1 MAHVDL
7 KKYRPYIIIGFIV
20 LFALLTLWTRGIP
33 AEGLVTAESVN
44 LLGNDPWYSVRQV
57 EQTVANFPGYAW
69 FDAMTLYP
77 TGDVVY
83 WGPLFIQ
90 IISTLCVLTGA
101 TTRPEI
107 MVVASWVPPLMA
119 AAMVPVTYLLAKK
132 LADWKTGLIAAGL
145 IAVISGNYAYRSLF
159 GFVDH
164 HIAETLFSTIFVLAY
179 VVALLATRDSPFSL
193 VNRDTL
199 NVETLK
205 APVLASALA
214 GVAYLL
220 GFFNMPTMI
229 LFALIVAG
237 FILVQF
243 ILDFFQDRTSD
254 YLVLVNLV
262 TFGVVIV
269 GITAF
274 GFPHPG
280 LDLSRYTIGHV
291 IAYAALIAGT
301 LVLYGLSVY
310 LKGRPKYY
318 FPAAIAGIA
327 IAAVAVL
334 YVALPDVYNLLISSL
349 FAFFG
354 EAAVTTTVQEARAWS
369 FDAAWQTFHW
379 GILLAVGGA
388 AALLWQNRERVNPAH
403 IFVLIW
409 TAVILASTAA
419 HVRYEYYLAVN
430 IALLA
435 AVFVGAILNLGW
447 KDTARLLGAGSSAAP
462 AAPGTS
468 GKQEEPARK
477 GKKGARATDSR
488 KPKPASRD
496 QPDYLK
502 VGALAVVVLVALLF
516 AGSSLQTNLALANNA
531 KYGGM
536 DSQWMEA
543 LEWMGTNTPD
553 PGVDYYAIHDQNTFT
568 YPEES
573 YGVMS
578 WWDYGHW
585 ITFVSKR
592 IPNNNPFQHGVAG
605 PNGSAVYFVS
615 TDEAAANRILDNIGT
630 RYIVTDIQLA
640 TGKFHA
646 PATWADP
653 DVGNTRFE
661 PRYLVPTSTGS
672 TNYQAVPFYNQ
683 EYYQTMIARLHNFDG
698 SMTNPTSQVIYA
710 EYQDAGTANTS
721 LPVITRM
728 EQVNATEGAAAVEA
742 YNQNAAPGSGA
753 TLLNYW
759 YQYRGDSILQ
769 PVERVPAL
777 QHYRLVHETPANI
790 YGNVGA
796 NGPDLKAVK
805 IFEYVPGAVI
815 RGDGIIEVP
824 VVTNTGR
831 EFTYRQESV
840 NGTFVVPYAT
850 SGWTGDVKTTGQYRI
865 AGTGQTFDVTE
876 EAIQQGRTIN

>member
-1 MAHVDL
+1 MAQMDL
-7 KKYRPYIIIGFIV
+7 KKYQPYIIIGIII

-33 AEGLVTAESVN
+33 SEGLVTAEGVN
-44 LLGNDPWYSVRQV
+44 LLGNDPWYKVRQV

-69 FDAMTLYP
+69 FEAMTLYP
-77 TGDVVY
+77 TGDNVH
-83 WGPLFIQ
+83 WGPLFAQ
-90 IISTLCVLTGA
+90 IAAALCLLTGA
-101 TTRPEI
+101 STRPEI

-119 AAMVPVTYLLAKK
+119 VAMVPVTYLLARKI
-132 LADWKTGLIAAGL
+132 ANWKTGLIAAGL
-145 IAVISGNYAYRSLF
+145 IAVIGSNYAYRSLF

-179 VVALLATRDSPFSL
+179 IVALLATRDRPFSFTDRSSL
-193 VNRDTL
+193 KI
-199 NVETLK
+199 ETLK
-205 APVLASALA
+205 IPMLASALA
-214 GVAYLL
+214 GIAYLL
-220 GFFNMPTMI
+220 GYFNMPTMI
-229 LFALIVAG
+229 LFALIVAA
-237 FILVQF
+237 FTLVQF
-243 ILDFFQDRTSD
+243 ILDSFEGRSGE
-254 YLVLVNLV
+254 YLVLVNTIV
-262 TFGVVIV
+262 FGVVII
-269 GITAF
+269 GAAAF
-274 GFPHPG
+274 GFPHSG
-280 LDLSRYTIGHV
+280 FSLVFYTIGHV
-291 IAYAALIAGT
+291 VAYAALIAGT
-301 LVLYGLSVY
+301 LALYALSVF
-310 LKGRPKYY
+310 LKDRPKYY
-318 FPAAIAGIA
+318 YPVAL
-327 IAAVAVL
+327 AAVAALAVAAL
-334 YVALPDVYNLLISSL
+334 YIALPDIYDLLIANLLS
-349 FAFFG
+349 FFG
-354 EAAVTTTVQEARAWS
+354 TGATTTTVLEARAWS
-369 FDAAWQTFHW
+369 FAAAWAAFHW
-379 GILLAVGGA
+379 GLVLAIGGA
-388 AALLWQNRERVNPAH
+388 AVLLWQNRERVNPAH

-409 TAVILASTAA
+409 TAIILASTAA
-419 HVRYEYYLAVN
+419 HVRYEYYLAAN

-435 AVFVGAILNLGW
+435 AVFVGAVIDATW
-447 KDTARLLGAGSSAAP
+447 KDVARLPGRGSGNRASSVP
-462 AAPGTS
+462 EVTEKPETP
-468 GKQEEPARK
+468 KK
-477 GKKGARATDSR
+477 GKKGGKAPDVR
-488 KPKPASRD
+488 KAKTPRRD
-496 QPDYLK
+496 QPDYFK
-502 VGALAVVVLVALLF
+502 IGAFAAVVVVTLIF
-516 AGSSLQTNLALANNA
+516 AGSSLQTNLAMANGA
-531 KYGGM
+531 KYSGM
-536 DSQWMEA
+536 NSEWMGA
-543 LEWMGTNTPD
+543 LEWMGENTPD
-553 PGVDYYAIHDQNTFT
+553 PGVDYYAIYDPNTFT

-840 NGTFVVPYAT
+840 NGTFTVPYAT
-850 SGWTGDVKTTGQYRI
+850 SGWSGEVKATGQYRI
-865 AGTGQTFDVTE
+865 AGTGQTFDVAE
-876 EAIQQGRTIN
+876 EDIQQGRTIN